1 MKGDSESRVKTDGL
15 SLPVLQL
22 LSLCNIDI
30 VLVADLEVADPF
42 VHSCEWRDLSV
53 RAFGARAWREAY
65 QLRSVLGD
73 KVDEMG
79 SFVLLRPRTLR

>member
-1 MKGDSESRVKTDGL
+1 MKGDSEGRVKTDSL
-15 SLPVLQL
+15 PLPVLQL
-22 LSLCNIDI
+22 LSLCNIHI
-30 VLVADLEVADPF
+30 VLVADLEVFNPF

-73 KVDEMG
+73 KVDKMG
-79 SFVLLRPRTLR
+79 SFVLLRHVD